1 MAILQPVTGNRF
13 TIAMAQRFD
22 ILIDLPKTGAFPI
35 SCAIRGRP
43 PADRNHSFDA
53 GCANFADDR

>member
-1 MAILQPVTGNRF
+1 
-13 TIAMAQRFD
+13 
-22 ILIDLPKTGAFPI
+22 LIDLPKTGAFPI